1 MIFKYFIFVILVIM
15 AIISIWFDYHPKI
28 EPLWSVKDIFMT
40 YLPKRQVGRLC

>member
-40 YLPKRQVGRLC
+40 YPPRKKIKE